1 MAFIY
6 KVTNLKNNKA
16 YIGKTNYSIQ
26 HRWQQH
32 IYSSYNNKDSKEYNF
47 LLHKAIRKYGKEN
60 FIIEEIEEISENEV
74 FDREKY
80 WIAFY
85 KSCILFPNGFGYNMT
100 FGGEG
105 SPKIDYPEIFFMWE
119 SGFGSIEISKILGCH
134 RTTIKNILENNDN
147 YTKEEDKNRNIG
159 KKVYQYDSN
168 GILLKEYQSISAAA
182 RELGVNPST
191 INKCC
196 NKVKQSC
203 KGYFW
208 SFSPTDTFKKSVL
221 STWQKYMIVQ
231 KDKDGKI
238 IKIFPS
244 FAAAGRAMNKKQTKY
259 IKECCDGIRKEM
271 YGYIWE
277 YYKGEIK

>member
-6 KVTNLKNNKA
+6 KVTNLKNNKI

-32 IYSSYNNKDSKEYNF
+32 IYSSYNNNKDNKEYNF
-47 LLHKAIRKYGKEN
+47 LLHKAIRKYGEEN
-60 FIIEEIEEISENEV
+60 FLVEKIEEISDNDSFE
-74 FDREKY
+74 REKY
-80 WIAFY
+80 WINFY
-85 KSCILFPNGFGYNMT
+85 KSCILSPDGFGYNMT

-105 SPKIDYPEIFFMWE
+105 STKINYSEVFSMWE
-119 SGFGSIEISKILGCH
+119 SGLGSVEISEILKCNKK
-134 RTTIKNILENNDN
+134 TIKEILKNNSN
-147 YTKEEDKNRNIG
+147 YTKEEDRTRNIG
-159 KKVYQYDSN
+159 KKVYQYNSN
-168 GILLKEYQSISAAA
+168 GILLKEYPSVTAAA
-182 RELGVNPST
+182 KEFKVNPST

-208 SFSPTDTFKKSVL
+208 SFSPTDTFKKLVL

-277 YYKGEIK
+277 YYKGEV